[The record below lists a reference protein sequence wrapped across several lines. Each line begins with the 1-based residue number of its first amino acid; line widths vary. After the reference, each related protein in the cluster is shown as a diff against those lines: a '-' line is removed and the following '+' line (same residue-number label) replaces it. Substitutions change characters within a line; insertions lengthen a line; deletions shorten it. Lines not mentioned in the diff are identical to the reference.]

1 MERGPCGLPG
11 RGGLELGQSA
21 IICLVLSRARHCIC
35 GLPRSLNQAAL
46 VSVLGHHLFPDAP
59 HSWT

>member
-11 RGGLELGQSA
+11 RGGLELDLFA
-21 IICLVLSRARHCIC
+21 IMCLVPSRARHCIC
-35 GLPRSLNQAAL
+35 GLPGGLNQAAPL
-46 VSVLGHHLFPDAP
+46 SVLGHHLFPDAP